1 MTVYELIVVGFCILI
16 GAILCFI
23 GIGLKKGD
31 SMLSNLAGNIVMITG
46 VAIALIPLIVI
57 CLSINPELS
66 TTIEELLNKEIVSI
80 S

>member
-1 MTVYELIVVGFCILI
+1 MTVYELIVIGCCMLI

-23 GIGLKKGD
+23 GIEFKKGD
-31 SMLSNLAGNIVMITG
+31 SMLSNFAGNIIMMTG
-46 VAIALIPLIVI
+46 VAIVLIVLIVI
-57 CLSINPELS
+57 CLLINPELS